1 MNWFNF
7 KFKSPKFGE
16 AFSTVFSE
24 PVIYLSIIAIVVLI
38 AVIIHMNKAKLTT
51 KIMLNVS
58 MAVAIATVLKMF
70 RIMKMPMGGSVT
82 LGSMIPIIFIAYIYG
97 TKVGC
102 LAGVIFGVI
111 DLILGPYVVHPVQL
125 ILDYVLAFGV
135 LGFAGYFKENI
146 FVGGL
151 VAIGLRFICHVL
163 SGVVFFAS
171 AAEGQNV
178 WVYSILYNGTYL
190 LPEAIIAMII
200 LAIIPVKRIKTEI
213 SKSLY

>member
-16 AFSTVFSE
+16 AFSTVFSD

-51 KIMLNVS
+51 KIMLHVS

>member
-16 AFSTVFSE
+16 AFSTVFSD

-51 KIMLNVS
+51 KIMLHVS

-200 LAIIPVKRIKTEI
+200 LAIMPVKRIKAEI

>member
-16 AFSTVFSE
+16 ALSTVSSD
-24 PVIYLSIIAIVVLI
+24 PVIYISIIAIIILI

-51 KIMLNVS
+51 KIMLHVS

-135 LGFAGYFKENI
+135 LGFAGYFKNNI
-146 FVGGL
+146 FIGGL
-151 VAIGLRFICHVL
+151 VGIGLRFICHVL
-163 SGVVFFAS
+163 SGVVFFSS

-190 LPEAIIAMII
+190 LPEAIIAVVI
-200 LAIIPVKRIKTEI
+200 LAIIPVKRIKTQI
-213 SKSLY
+213 ASSLY